1 MNSEHPY
8 LIPLLS
14 SFVRTGWHKLHKC
27 ASCGCQKV
35 WTKVLSP
42 YINWN
47 IRLDLFMIQ
56 IYSDIHLQ
64 KKSRMTHPVK
74 WYITIMHITLNS
86 QLHAQITDLS
96 LSLSISKYAP
106 YDFLWA
112 FLCLTKGCQ
121 LLPACIRTLLETC
134 LPAQTDM
141 FSI

>member
-1 MNSEHPY
+1 M
-8 LIPLLS
+8 LGQGG
-14 SFVRTGWHKLHKC
+14 T
-27 ASCGCQKV
+27 SCISAQAVVAKKFGQ
-35 WTKVLSP
+35 KVLSP

-86 QLHAQITDLS
+86 QLHAKITDLS

-106 YDFLWA
+106 YDFFVGINVLDES
-112 FLCLTKGCQ
+112 
-121 LLPACIRTLLETC
+121 LPNSATLH
-134 LPAQTDM
+134 
-141 FSI
+141 